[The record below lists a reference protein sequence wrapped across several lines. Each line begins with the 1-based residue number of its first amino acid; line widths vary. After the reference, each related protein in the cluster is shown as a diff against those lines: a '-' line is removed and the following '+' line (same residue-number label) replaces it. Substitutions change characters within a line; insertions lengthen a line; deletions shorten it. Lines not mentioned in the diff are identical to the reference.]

1 MMRVDG
7 TPSSVFREQS
17 ISLSRTFLKDLPEVE
32 GMEAYSVN
40 KSSKTIAADIATGL
54 AAFIIV
60 RLMPYI
66 TGQHQDIRPFIV
78 TTFAAFTVAA
88 LARAG
93 SPPKW
98 QSVLTVACGGIIP
111 GIALRAAGIS
121 LTANV
126 FFVSFLT
133 ASIVGVGGG
142 AALRQLSRTLL
153 IVPLGAASV
162 ITLLLVPL
170 AYRVV
175 PRLLDERAYKFVDLH
190 VARFTLKTLDGRTL
204 DSEALRGHVVVAS
217 FWATW
222 CLPCQEE
229 LPKLEAVAKQYRGNP
244 EVMVVAIDS
253 GTEGDTWDKVRAYA
267 SRKGLALPIAIDSPD
282 GDSTGPAAQSLS
294 VPSLPALYVL
304 DKEGDLRV
312 IHIGYEASEDLEHS
326 LKMQIDHL
334 L

>member
-1 MMRVDG
+1 
-7 TPSSVFREQS
+7 
-17 ISLSRTFLKDLPEVE
+17 
-32 GMEAYSVN
+32 VN
-40 KSSKTIAADIATGL
+40 KSSKTITTNIAAGL
-54 AAFIIV
+54 AAFTIV
-60 RLMPYI
+60 RLMPFI

-78 TTFAAFTVAA
+78 TTFGAFTIAA
-88 LARAG
+88 LARAE

-98 QSVLTVACGGIIP
+98 DSVLTMACSGIIP
-111 GIALRAAGIS
+111 GIALRVAGIS

-126 FFVSFLT
+126 FFISFLT
-133 ASIVGVGGG
+133 ASIVGVGVG
-142 AALRQLSRTLL
+142 AAVRQISRRLL
-153 IVPLGAASV
+153 IVPLGAASML
-162 ITLLLVPL
+162 TLLVVPL

-190 VARFTLKTLDGRTL
+190 VAHFTLKTLDGRTI

-229 LPKLEAVAKQYRGNP
+229 LPKLEAVAKQYGGNP
-244 EVMVVAIDS
+244 EVIVVAIDS
-253 GTEGDTWDKVRAYA
+253 GTEGDTWDKVHAYA

-282 GDSTGPAAQSLS
+282 GDSPGPAAQSLS

-304 DKEGDLRV
+304 DKEGNLRV

>member
-1 MMRVDG
+1 
-7 TPSSVFREQS
+7 
-17 ISLSRTFLKDLPEVE
+17 
-32 GMEAYSVN
+32 MEAHSVH
-40 KSSKTIAADIATGL
+40 KSSKTITTNIAAGL
-54 AAFIIV
+54 AAFIII
-60 RLMPYI
+60 RSMPYI

-78 TTFAAFTVAA
+78 TTFAGFTAAA

-93 SPPKW
+93 APPKW
-98 QSVLTVACGGIIP
+98 QSVLTVVCSGILP

-126 FFVSFLT
+126 FFISFLM
-133 ASIVGVGGG
+133 ASIVGVGVGVT
-142 AALRQLSRTLL
+142 LRQLSRTSV
-153 IVPLGAASV
+153 IVPLVAASAL
-162 ITLLLVPL
+162 TLLVVPL
-170 AYRVV
+170 VYRVV

-190 VARFTLKTLDGRTL
+190 VARFAMKTLDGRTL

-244 EVMVVAIDS
+244 EVMVVAVDS

-267 SRKGLALPIAIDSPD
+267 SRTGLALPIAIDSLD
-282 GDSTGPAAQSLS
+282 GDSPGPAAKSLS

-304 DKEGDLRV
+304 DKEGNVRV
-312 IHIGYEASEDLEHS
+312 IHIGYEASEDLERS
-326 LKMQIDHL
+326 LKVQIDHL